1 MVSTT
6 KQLLITESSLA
17 SREKYNSDYG
27 GNISIIS
34 NAVRRKFFCLW
45 TAPVDAD

>member
-17 SREKYNSDYG
+17 SREKYNSDYRG
-27 GNISIIS
+27 IYFHYFQCYIQKI
-34 NAVRRKFFCLW
+34 LLL
-45 TAPVDAD
+45 VDSSG